1 MLLSLYLEDQEEF
14 LHLLNLLGSR
24 IILCICRNMSILCE
38 DTNPISFYE
47 AISNSNHLQ
56 WMIVMEDELASLS
69 KNGVWDLVELHVG
82 CKFVG

>member
-1 MLLSLYLEDQEEF
+1 
-14 LHLLNLLGSR
+14 
-24 IILCICRNMSILCE
+24 MSILCE

-56 WMIVMEDELASLS
+56 WMTVMEDELASLS